1 MERQEVALGG
11 FGGQGIVLAG
21 YIIGQAVSI
30 YDKKN
35 AVLIQDYGPEA
46 RGGACRAQVVIE
58 DKSISYP
65 FMENPSVLAVMSQ
78 EAYTKYSPSLRNGSP
93 LLIDSTLVKIDH
105 MNGFKVYSIP
115 ATAIA
120 REVGKTAVANIVM
133 LGFLTAITKITEPGA
148 MKKAVLASVPKG
160 TEELNLKAFE
170 RGYEEGMKQL
180 KANFN

>member
-21 YIIGQAVSI
+21 YIVGQAVSI

-58 DKSISYP
+58 DKAISYP

-78 EAYTKYSPSLRNGSP
+78 EAFTKYVPSLRKGAP
-93 LLIDSTLVKIDH
+93 LLIDSTLVKVDKPDD
-105 MNGFKVYSIP
+105 FKVYSIP

-120 REVGKTAVANIVM
+120 QDLGRTAVANIVM
-133 LGFLTAITKITEPGA
+133 LGFLTAITRIASVEA
-148 MKKAVLASVPKG
+148 MKKAVVASVPKG
-160 TEELNLKAFE
+160 TEELNTRAFE
-170 RGYEEGMKQL
+170 RGYAEGLKQA
-180 KANFN
+180 KE